1 MNNTVQKT
9 IDEEDNM
16 CFKVTSEIE
25 VRKLQDE
32 VNTLRKKSLGLYLI
46 VFEFLKIFISLIL
59 IFKS

>member
-9 IDEEDNM
+9 IDDEDNIG
-16 CFKVTSEIE
+16 FKVTSEIE

-46 VFEFLKIFISLIL
+46 VFEFPKIFITFKLIV
-59 IFKS
+59 KS